1 MSPAALPNLPM
12 NPADPAAN
20 ASGRVLACVADNE
33 RGELVAAVARE
44 WAGMLGAEALLLNV
58 APDEAAA
65 QRARERWA
73 DWGGAFTSVA
83 QRGAVDRMIRQH
95 ATQHQAQL
103 VILGALEQDDVWTSL
118 YGSVA
123 RRVARFASCSVLLVP
138 HPDKSTYGRVVAS
151 VKFDDRSTALMR
163 YLGELAKVKKPDILY
178 AVHEVEAYGDLIR
191 TLGESRAEAEH
202 HRRTVD
208 EDARKQLEYLLQ
220 EVGVSDLPTQIEC
233 LQGHA
238 GPMGVEY
245 ADRVRADLL
254 VVPAPPKPRFLDRF
268 FKQPAELVLNNL
280 PCALLFHRPDTG
292 ARR

>member
-1 MSPAALPNLPM
+1 M
-12 NPADPAAN
+12 NPADATPTKP
-20 ASGRVLACVADNE
+20 RPVLACVADNA

-44 WAGMLGAEALLLNV
+44 WAAMLGAEALLLNV

-65 QRARERWA
+65 QKARERWA

-83 QRGAVDRMIRQH
+83 KRGAVDRMIRQH
-95 ATQHQAQL
+95 ATQHHAQL
-103 VILGALEQDDVWTSL
+103 VILGALEQDDAWTSI

-138 HPDKSTYGRVVAS
+138 HPEKPTYGRVVAS
-151 VKFDDRSTALMR
+151 VKFDDRSTALLS
-163 YLGELAKVKKPDILY
+163 YLSQLAKAKKPSLVY

-191 TLGESRAEAEH
+191 TLGESRADAEE

-208 EDARKQLEYLLQ
+208 EDTRKHLEYLLD
-220 EVGVSDLPTQIEC
+220 EVGMGDVPTRIEC

-238 GPMGVEY
+238 GPMGVEF
-245 ADRVRADLL
+245 AEQVDANLL

-268 FKQPAELVLNNL
+268 FKQPAELVLHNL

-292 ARR
+292 AQK